1 VVVAEL
7 EHKDIQVQVAV
18 EELVLLEVTAI
29 QTVLQDIQV
38 HTVEMVVQVFLYLVH
53 FMQVAAE
60 VIALLDTVVKLKDQ
74 T

>member
-1 VVVAEL
+1 VDL
-7 EHKDIQVQVAV
+7 GQLDIQVQVAV

-60 VIALLDTVVKLKDQ
+60 VIALLDTVVKLNHQ